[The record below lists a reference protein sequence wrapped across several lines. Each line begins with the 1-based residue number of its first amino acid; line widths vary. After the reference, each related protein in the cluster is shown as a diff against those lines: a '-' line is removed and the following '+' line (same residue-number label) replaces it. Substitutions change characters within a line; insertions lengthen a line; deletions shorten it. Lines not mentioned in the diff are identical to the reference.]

1 MNLIEFVP
9 PKPHRLWQLCK
20 QMGINDVVVKV
31 APELTGRPEPWNYDA
46 LAAVVA
52 DLADAGLRVVAL
64 EGDPFD
70 MSLVKLGLPGRDE
83 TLDYYR
89 MLLQN
94 MARLDIGLL
103 CYNFMA
109 GTGWHRSGER
119 AGRGG
124 ARATYFNAAD
134 APAMV
139 EGAPLAAEQ
148 LWANYEYFIKA
159 IMPEAQRLGVRM
171 GLHPD
176 DPPLPELGG
185 VARIFGSVDGYDR
198 AYALAPCRENAVTFC
213 QANFKLMGVDLED
226 TVKHFGK
233 RIAFVHVRDVEG
245 TPEEFV
251 ELFHDESTVDQ
262 AELFRIYREQG
273 IDVPLR
279 CDHVPTMAGEELE
292 EGFVPGYGIL
302 GRLYA
307 NGYLRGLISSSSA
320 RLVFN
325 RKIPIKPKN
334 GS

>member
-31 APELTGRPEPWNYDA
+31 APELTGRAEPWNYDA

-70 MSLVKLGLPGRDE
+70 MSLIKLGLPGRDE
-83 TLDYYR
+83 TLEHYR
-89 MLLQN
+89 MLLAN
-94 MARLDIGLL
+94 MAELDIGLI

-119 AGRGG
+119 PGRGG
-124 ARATYFNAAD
+124 AMATYFNAAD

-139 EGAPLAAEQ
+139 EGAPLSADQ
-148 LWANYEYFIKA
+148 LWANYAYFIKA
-159 IMPEAQRLGVRM
+159 VMPEAQRLGVRM

-176 DPPLPELGG
+176 DPPLPELGC
-185 VARIFGSVDGYDR
+185 VARIFGSVEAYDR
-198 AYALAPCRENAVTFC
+198 AYALAPCYENAVTFC
-213 QANFKLMGVDLED
+213 QANFKLMGVDLEE
-226 TVKHFGK
+226 TVKHFGE

-251 ELFHDESTVDQ
+251 ELFHDEGTVDQ
-262 AELFRIYREQG
+262 AALFKLYHKMG

-292 EGFVPGYGIL
+292 EGFVPGYGVL
-302 GRLYA
+302 GRLFA
-307 NGYLRGLISSSSA
+307 NGYLRGLM
-320 RLVFN
+320 RV
-325 RKIPIKPKN
+325 
-334 GS
+334 